1 MSAVRSP
8 RRMDSDLRGARLL
21 VLNRPHDLLRVL
33 RRQAE
38 IIALQV
44 TECWPALPEDA
55 ADHDFLVL
63 DADTGHDE
71 QLPWGAAPMPL
82 PSVALIGSEAPGR
95 IDWLLSRGI
104 HATLMQPIGDRG
116 LYAALLMARYRFAA
130 EAELA
135 ARLQKQAWQLSQ
147 RENVLRAALL
157 LAERDGSADGFAQ
170 LRRAATA
177 GRMTIEEAALAV
189 ISQAQAPRNAGGRR

>member
-1 MSAVRSP
+1 MSAARSP

-21 VLNRPHDLLRVL
+21 VLNRPHDSLRVL

-38 IIALQV
+38 IIGLQV

-55 ADHDFLVL
+55 AGYDFLVL
-63 DADTGHDE
+63 DADTGHDG

-95 IDWLLSRGI
+95 IDWLLSRGV

-130 EAELA
+130 ETELA

-157 LAERDGSADGFAQ
+157 LAEDDGSSDGFAQ

-189 ISQAQAPRNAGGRR
+189 ISQTQAPRNARGRR

>member
-1 MSAVRSP
+1 
-8 RRMDSDLRGARLL
+8 MDSNLRGARLL
-21 VLNRPHDLLRVL
+21 VLNRPHDSLRVL
-33 RRQAE
+33 RRQAGVIGLE
-38 IIALQV
+38 V
-44 TECWPALPEDA
+44 TECWPALPPDA
-55 ADHDFLVL
+55 AGHDFLVL
-63 DADTGHDE
+63 DADTGHDG

-95 IDWLLSRGI
+95 IDWLLSRGV
-104 HATLMQPIGDRG
+104 HATLMQPIDDRG

-130 EAELA
+130 ETELA
-135 ARLQKQAWQLSQ
+135 ARLKKQVWQLAQ

-157 LAERDGSADGFAQ
+157 LAEAEGGDGYAQ

-189 ISQAQAPRNAGGRR
+189 IAQARPPRNAGGHQ

>member
-1 MSAVRSP
+1 MSAAPSP

-21 VLNRPHDLLRVL
+21 VLNRPHDSLRVL

-38 IIALQV
+38 IIGLQV

-55 ADHDFLVL
+55 AGYDFLVL

-82 PSVALIGSEAPGR
+82 PTVALIGSEAPGR
-95 IDWLLSRGI
+95 IDWLMSRGV

-130 EAELA
+130 ETELA

-157 LAERDGSADGFAQ
+157 LGEAEGAPDGYAQ

-189 ISQAQAPRNAGGRR
+189 ISQAQAPRNARGRR

>member
-1 MSAVRSP
+1 MSAARSP

-21 VLNRPHDLLRVL
+21 VLNRPHDSLRVL

-38 IIALQV
+38 IIGLQV
-44 TECWPALPEDA
+44 TECWPSLPEDA
-55 ADHDFLVL
+55 TGYDFLVL
-63 DADTGHDE
+63 DADAGHDE

-82 PSVALIGSEAPGR
+82 PTVALIGSEAPGR
-95 IDWLLSRGI
+95 IDWLMSRGV

-116 LYAALLMARYRFAA
+116 LYAALLMARYRFAT
-130 EAELA
+130 ETELA

-157 LAERDGSADGFAQ
+157 LGEAEGSPDGYAQ

-177 GRMTIEEAALAV
+177 GRITVEEAALAV
-189 ISQAQAPRNAGGRR
+189 ISQAQAPRTARGRR

>member
-1 MSAVRSP
+1 
-8 RRMDSDLRGARLL
+8 MDSDLRGARLL
-21 VLNRPHDLLRVL
+21 VLNRPHDSLRVL

-38 IIALQV
+38 IIGLQV
-44 TECWPALPEDA
+44 TECWPSLPEDA
-55 ADHDFLVL
+55 TGYDFLVL
-63 DADTGHDE
+63 DADAGHDE

-82 PSVALIGSEAPGR
+82 PTVALIGSEAPGR
-95 IDWLLSRGI
+95 IDWLMSRGV

-116 LYAALLMARYRFAA
+116 LYAALLMARYRFAT
-130 EAELA
+130 ETELA

-157 LAERDGSADGFAQ
+157 LGQAEGSPDGYAL

-177 GRMTIEEAALAV
+177 GRMTVEEAALAV
-189 ISQAQAPRNAGGRR
+189 ISQAQAPRTARGRR

>member
-1 MSAVRSP
+1 MSAARSP

-21 VLNRPHDLLRVL
+21 VLNRPHDSLRVL

-38 IIALQV
+38 IIGLQV
-44 TECWPALPEDA
+44 TECWPSLPEDA
-55 ADHDFLVL
+55 TGYDFLVL
-63 DADTGHDE
+63 DADAGHDE

-82 PSVALIGSEAPGR
+82 PTVALIGSEAPGR
-95 IDWLLSRGI
+95 IDWLMSRGV

-116 LYAALLMARYRFAA
+116 LYAALLMARYRFAT
-130 EAELA
+130 ETELA

-157 LAERDGSADGFAQ
+157 LGQAEGSPDGYAL

-177 GRMTIEEAALAV
+177 GRMTVEEAALAV
-189 ISQAQAPRNAGGRR
+189 ISQAQAPRTTRGRR

>member
-1 MSAVRSP
+1 
-8 RRMDSDLRGARLL
+8 MDSDLRGARLL
-21 VLNRPHDLLRVL
+21 VLNRPHDSLRVL

-38 IIALQV
+38 IIGLQV

-55 ADHDFLVL
+55 AGYDFLVL
-63 DADTGHDE
+63 DADTGHDG

-95 IDWLLSRGI
+95 IDWLLSRGV

-130 EAELA
+130 ETELA

-157 LAERDGSADGFAQ
+157 LAEDDGSSDGFAQ

-189 ISQAQAPRNAGGRR
+189 ISQTQAPRNARGRR

>member
-1 MSAVRSP
+1 MSAARSP

-21 VLNRPHDLLRVL
+21 VLNRPHDSLRVL

-38 IIALQV
+38 IIGLQV
-44 TECWPALPEDA
+44 TECWPSLPEDA
-55 ADHDFLVL
+55 TGYDFLVL
-63 DADTGHDE
+63 DADAGHDE

-82 PSVALIGSEAPGR
+82 PTVALIGSEAPGR
-95 IDWLLSRGI
+95 IDWLMSRGV

-130 EAELA
+130 ETELA
-135 ARLQKQAWQLSQ
+135 ARLKKQVWQLAQ

-157 LAERDGSADGFAQ
+157 LAEGDGSADGYAQ

-189 ISQAQAPRNAGGRR
+189 ISQAPRNARGRR

>member
-1 MSAVRSP
+1 MSAARSP
-8 RRMDSDLRGARLL
+8 RRMDSDLRSARLL
-21 VLNRPHDLLRVL
+21 VLNRPHDSLRVL

-38 IIALQV
+38 IIGLQV
-44 TECWPALPEDA
+44 TECWPSLPEDA
-55 ADHDFLVL
+55 AGYDLLVL
-63 DADTGHDE
+63 DADAGHDE

-82 PSVALIGSEAPGR
+82 PTVALIGSEAPGR
-95 IDWLLSRGI
+95 IDWLMSRGV

-116 LYAALLMARYRFAA
+116 LYAALLMARYRFAT
-130 EAELA
+130 ETELA

-157 LAERDGSADGFAQ
+157 LGEAEGSPDGYAQ

-177 GRMTIEEAALAV
+177 GRITVEEAALAV
-189 ISQAQAPRNAGGRR
+189 ISQAQAPRTARGRR